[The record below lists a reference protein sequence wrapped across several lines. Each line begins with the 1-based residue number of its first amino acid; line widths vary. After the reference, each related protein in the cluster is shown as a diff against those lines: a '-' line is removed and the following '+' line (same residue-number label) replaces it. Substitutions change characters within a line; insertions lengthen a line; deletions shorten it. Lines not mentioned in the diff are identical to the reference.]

1 MGCEWDHSKV
11 TSNLKKHG
19 IDFADAVTVFDDSNA
34 VTIDDPNHNDERFF
48 TIGVDEMVV
57 FLLRGIHG
65 GEMLTVEFPPGRQQ
79 SMHKNNMRCKP

>member
-1 MGCEWDHSKV
+1 MGFEWDHNKA

-34 VTIDDPNHNDERFF
+34 VTIDDPDNNEERFV
-48 TIGVDEMVV
+48 TIGIDAMVV

-65 GEMLTVEFPPGRQQ
+65 GEMSSVSFPPGRQR
-79 SMHKNNMRCKP
+79 SMNKSNMRCKP